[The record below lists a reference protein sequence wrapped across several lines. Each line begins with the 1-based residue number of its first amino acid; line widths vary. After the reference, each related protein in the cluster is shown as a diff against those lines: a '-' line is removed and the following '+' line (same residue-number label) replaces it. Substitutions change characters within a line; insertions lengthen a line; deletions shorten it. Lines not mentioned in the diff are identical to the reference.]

1 MASEQRDAAPHGRL
15 AAPVRA
21 DDHRERALE
30 LDGLF
35 PVRAEGADASYG

>member
-21 DDHRERALE
+21 DDHRQRRLE
-30 LDGLF
+30 FYRLF
-35 PVRAEGADASYG
+35 SVWAEGADAPNR